1 MTAGDDFAYIFEAD
15 PVPRLRG
22 SVHKTFSTAWQNFL
36 IFTLGLS
43 RLEALKESVGR
54 FAHGHE

>member
-1 MTAGDDFAYIFEAD
+1 MTSGDDFAYIFEAD

-22 SVHKTFSTAWQNFL
+22 TVHKTFSTVRQNFL

-43 RLEALKESVGR
+43 RLEAL
-54 FAHGHE
+54 

>member
-22 SVHKTFSTAWQNFL
+22 SVHKTFSTEWQNFL
-36 IFTLGLS
+36 IFILGLS
-43 RLEALKESVGR
+43 MLDAL
-54 FAHGHE
+54 